1 MRRHRTVL
9 LAFVMLLSV
18 ALPVAAQD
26 ASSAFDFWISQDLF
40 HELLAQK
47 SVLYSLD
54 VTLTGRSNMHPLGP
68 KSNDDC
74 EMHLAG
80 RPKKVRMLAPDGI
93 VIEPPYICLDTNG
106 PPVEATW
113 AAFFDAHVISG
124 DGGCRATGFP
134 RILDEH
140 LTGNESTSNPHHFFE
155 LHPLTGLTCGNQTV
169 NFIPFM
175 KYHEGSGEISK
186 GSAQSCF
193 KIKAQVRHRVV
204 TIANKSVPRY
214 EFKVSRPKTC
224 GNFVSFEMSVFSEW
238 IRAVDSSDVTES
250 KGHSAIARVKPGD
263 AEEFHTV
270 KVYTIPGTA
279 EDNELRK
286 WGEEWRKHKAG
297 QLADA
302 KPHHGVFYYGV
313 TTIDFYSIAKAVRD
327 INMKF
332 TFPKKWTAVEFPLA
346 MVVYGT
352 PADADPEN
360 DEGQDF

>member
-1 MRRHRTVL
+1 MRRHGSIL
-9 LAFVMLLSV
+9 LVFVILLSV
-18 ALPVAAQD
+18 ALPVSAQD

-54 VTLTGRSNMHPLGP
+54 VKLNGRSNMHPLGP

-106 PPVEATW
+106 PPVESTW
-113 AAFFDAHVISG
+113 AAFFDGHVLSG

-140 LTGNESTSNPHHFFE
+140 LTGNESISNPHHFFE
-155 LHPLTGLTCGNQTV
+155 LHPLTGITCGNQTV

-186 GSAQSCF
+186 ESAQSCF
-193 KIKAQVRHRVV
+193 KIKAQVRYQVV
-204 TIANKSVPRY
+204 TMANKPVPRY

-238 IRAVDSSDVTES
+238 IRAVDGSDVTET
-250 KGHSAIARVKPGD
+250 KGHSASPG
-263 AEEFHTV
+263 
-270 KVYTIPGTA
+270 
-279 EDNELRK
+279 
-286 WGEEWRKHKAG
+286 
-297 QLADA
+297 
-302 KPHHGVFYYGV
+302 
-313 TTIDFYSIAKAVRD
+313 
-327 INMKF
+327 
-332 TFPKKWTAVEFPLA
+332 
-346 MVVYGT
+346 
-352 PADADPEN
+352 
-360 DEGQDF
+360 